1 MRTAMKE
8 QETCTPCILPSDF
21 TRSPVHLRMARL
33 SFLAPFKEGK
43 AVFLLLHALFAPD
56 PTNL

>member
-1 MRTAMKE
+1 MKG